1 VSRSNASLPDNCL
14 RRSRRVRRA
23 DRDSRT
29 TPDTR
34 APHSGPYGLRQH
46 VFVSI
51 ACVLGLLITGCTQ
64 QMSDQPS
71 YGPLR
76 PSEFFPDGRSER
88 PPVPGTVARGRLN
101 DDDAFFT
108 GRDGPEPAALA
119 PGAAAGPGAAVGK
132 RFVDRFPFE
141 MTEAVL
147 KRGQQ
152 RFGIYCSMCHGLDGT
167 GNGKIVERGF
177 TRPPSY
183 LTDLSR
189 GYLRRGEKMSLR
201 NAPVGYLFDVV
212 TNGYGAMASYKEQIG
227 PRDRWA
233 IIGYVRVLQ
242 AAGAGER
249 VAERGRP

>member
-1 VSRSNASLPDNCL
+1 VNRPWSNLLTAAVAL
-14 RRSRRVRRA
+14 VA
-23 DRDSRT
+23 T
-29 TPDTR
+29 T
-34 APHSGPYGLRQH
+34 
-46 VFVSI
+46 
-51 ACVLGLLITGCTQ
+51 LLTGCPQ
-64 QMSDQPS
+64 QMASQPS

-76 PSEFFPDGRSER
+76 PSDFFADGRSAR

-108 GRDGPEPAALA
+108 GRVGPDVTAAA
-119 PGAAAGPGAAVGK
+119 KAAAGPGVAAAASAN
-132 RFVDRFPFE
+132 FVDKFPFP

-152 RFGIYCSMCHGLDGT
+152 RFGIYCSMCHGADGT

-189 GYLRRGEKMSLR
+189 GYLRRGEKMPLR
-201 NAPVGYLFDVV
+201 DAPVGYLFDVI

-233 IIGYVRVLQ
+233 IAGYIRVLQ
-242 AAGAGER
+242 AAGGPGER

>member
-1 VSRSNASLPDNCL
+1 MT
-14 RRSRRVRRA
+14 RSRAKLVGA
-23 DRDSRT
+23 V
-29 TPDTR
+29 P
-34 APHSGPYGLRQH
+34 
-46 VFVSI
+46 
-51 ACVLGLLITGCTQ
+51 LLAAALSVAGCTQ
-64 QMSDQPS
+64 QMAEQPS

-76 PSEFFPDGRSER
+76 PSEFFPDGRSAR

-101 DDDAFFT
+101 DDEAFAT
-108 GRDGPEPAALA
+108 GRVGGELGGPA
-119 PGAAAGPGAAVGK
+119 PGAALGPAAAAAGPRYV
-132 RFVDRFPFE
+132 RDFPFP

-152 RFGIYCSMCHGLDGT
+152 RFGIYCSMCHGADGT

-189 GYLRRGEKMSLR
+189 GYLRRGEKVPLR
-201 NAPVGYLFDVV
+201 DAPVGYLFDVI

-233 IIGYVRVLQ
+233 IVGYIRVLQ
-242 AAGAGER
+242 AAGAGDR